1 MKIFK
6 GILVFVI
13 AIGFVCTTQEAVAQP
28 FTVNPHRVDPYKQ
41 FKFRVKWDGRY
52 IPGITSVSGLHRKTQ
67 AIEFRTGGDA
77 NNIRKSPGPTSY
89 SQIILTRGLTHD
101 TSFEEWADYVSSV
114 SKGLGDEIAL
124 ARFRKDIVIE
134 LYNEAGQL
142 VMAYQVYRC
151 WPSEYEAF
159 DNLNSRGRGEIV
171 EETLV
176 LETEGWIRDR
186 EVREPLEH

>member
-6 GILVFVI
+6 GILVLTI
-13 AIGFVCTTQEAVAQP
+13 AIGFVSSTQEAAAQS
-28 FTVNPHRVDPYKQ
+28 FTVNTHRVDPYKQ

-67 AIEFRTGGDA
+67 TIEFRDGGDA
-77 NNIRKSPGPTSY
+77 NVIRKSPGPTSY
-89 SQIILTRGLTHD
+89 SQIILTRGITHD

-114 SKGLGDEIAL
+114 SRGLGDEIAL

-142 VMAYQVYRC
+142 VMAYNVFRC
-151 WPSEYEAF
+151 WPTEYEAF
-159 DNLNSRGRGEIV
+159 DTLSSRGRGDIV

-176 LETEGWIRDR
+176 LETEGWVRDTAIK
-186 EVREPLEH
+186 EPVEN